1 MQDAGLP
8 FSCKVFVC
16 GGPTGEVFEASLT
29 DGASYHFENQVAVSY
44 LNKWY
49 PNQASSAARF
59 LKPDRKTQATGNGSV
74 ALETFPDFP

>member
-1 MQDAGLP
+1 MQVCSLAVRFL
-8 FSCKVFVC
+8 FV
-16 GGPTGEVFEASLT
+16 VAQQVRFFEASLT

-44 LNKWY
+44 LNKRY

-74 ALETFPDFP
+74 ALETFADFP